1 MSFLRPSALYQLL
14 ITLNSL
20 KWMPCMFF
28 GYPNFQGIIRLVI
41 MFLLW
46 STLTEMCHISSSSM
60 SPTLRVGDRIFVE
73 KVSYFF
79 RRPALH
85 DIVTFRAPL
94 DQPGFR
100 EGDILIKRIV
110 ARAGDLVEVRGG
122 QLYVNML
129 AKKEDF
135 VTEKPIYAI
144 QPTYVPRGHV
154 YVLGDNRNNS
164 CDSHIWGPL
173 PIKNIVGRYAI
184 CFYRRPVI

>member
-14 ITLNSL
+14 ITFNSL

-46 STLTEMCHISSSSM
+46 STFTEMCHISSSSM

-73 KVSYFF
+73 KASYFF

-85 DIVTFRAPL
+85 DIVIFRAHL
-94 DQPGFR
+94 NQPSFR
-100 EGDILIKRIV
+100 EGDMLIKRIV
-110 ARAGDLVEVRGG
+110 ARAGDLIEVHDGR
-122 QLYVNML
+122 LYVNGL
-129 AKKEDF
+129 AMKEDF
-135 VTEKPIYAI
+135 VTEKPKYAI
-144 QPTYVPRGHV
+144 HPTYVPRGHV

-164 CDSHIWGPL
+164 CDSHIWGSL
-173 PIKNIVGRYAI
+173 PIKNVVGRCAMRY
-184 CFYRRPVI
+184 YRRPVI